1 MFNKDLLL
9 LDIEATGIDVTKHEI
24 IQLAAVLLDKKT
36 LKEKK
41 SFNMF
46 TKPSNWTKRS
56 AEAMAVN
63 NINWEQLKDAPSL
76 KTALQKFNRAFG
88 KNVIPT
94 TYGGNLDIIFLPA
107 AYRSVGMKYPFE
119 YHTFNIWP
127 VCYTYM
133 AKKKLL
139 KNKKRFVGFSLEDI
153 GDHLKVPR
161 LPGRHD
167 ALIDCRYEADVLRA
181 LLKALKV

>member
-9 LDIEATGIDVTKHEI
+9 LDIEATGIDVTKHEV

-36 LKEKK
+36 LREKK

-46 TKPSNWTKRS
+46 IKPKRWANRS
-56 AEAMAVN
+56 AKAMAVC
-63 NINWEQLKDAPSL
+63 NISWDQLEDAPSMKKVL
-76 KTALQKFNRAFG
+76 REFNKTFG
-88 KNVIPT
+88 KNVIPA

-107 AYRSVGMKYPFE
+107 AYRSAGMKYPFE
-119 YHTFNIWP
+119 YHTFNMWP
-127 VCYTYM
+127 ICYTYM

-139 KNKKRFVGFSLEDI
+139 KNRRKFVGFSMENV

-167 ALIDCRYEADVLRA
+167 ALVDCRYEADILRA
-181 LLKALKV
+181 LLKKLKV